1 MVQATFFALAAAAL
15 FTLAPSA
22 NAAPSKRG
30 NLANCKTYT
39 AGPLEAVIPGGSYQR
54 INAGILS
61 NVKKNGIDGQSVSN
75 SPKCPSSN

>member
-1 MVQATFFALAAAAL
+1 MVQATFFTLAAAAL
-15 FTLAPSA
+15 FALAPSA

-39 AGPLEAVIPGGSYQR
+39 TGPLVAVFPGTTYQR

-61 NVKKNGIDGQSVSN
+61 NVKKNGIDGQSVSI
-75 SPKCPSSN
+75 SP